1 MCSEAPRTSGTGVPH
16 GIQRATRE
24 DGRDQVRGISSRLD
38 LAVLYFCI
46 RVACFPRHIRIM
58 DCSLLCCAWRCRFTL
73 PQGMSIGSAI
83 NNVHVNPVTPDP
95 CATRAVEGSSEGSSN
110 SRSPMAGLKDY
121 LATRLNMLAIQK
133 SKMFGDWQV
142 KLDADGDHL
151 VYFHSEFPEEKVYSN
166 PLLSFASLKRHLE
179 QVNGE
184 TVRYLSSETARGCRG
199 SLAWPGPGCPP
210 APPPRG

>member
-110 SRSPMAGLKDY
+110 SRSPMAGLKAY

-151 VYFHSEFPEEKVYSN
+151 VYFHSEFPEETT
-166 PLLSFASLKRHLE
+166 LLIGLKL
-179 QVNGE
+179 QDFVKNIVC
-184 TVRYLSSETARGCRG
+184 TVTFERGRAKKWFELIVCLQNFTG
-199 SLAWPGPGCPP
+199 LV
-210 APPPRG
+210 

>member
-24 DGRDQVRGISSRLD
+24 DGRDQVRGISSRMH

-83 NNVHVNPVTPDP
+83 NNVHSVTPDS
-95 CATRAVEGSSEGSSN
+95 CATRADEGSSDSSN
-110 SRSPMAGLKDY
+110 SRSPMAGLKAY

-133 SKMFGDWQV
+133 SKMYGDWQV
-142 KLDADGDHL
+142 TLDADGDHL
-151 VYFHSEFPEEKVYSN
+151 VCSPSW
-166 PLLSFASLKRHLE
+166 R
-179 QVNGE
+179 
-184 TVRYLSSETARGCRG
+184 TAVTCSRV
-199 SLAWPGPGCPP
+199 
-210 APPPRG
+210 